1 MSFGFN
7 GTKFVRIKVKHQV
20 DYQYTRSDD
29 LTLDKLGKD
38 SNKKKYLMRVEG
50 NYDI

>member
-1 MSFGFN
+1 M
-7 GTKFVRIKVKHQV
+7 KVKCQV

-38 SNKKKYLMRVEG
+38 SNKKKFKRGEG
-50 NYDI
+50 NNDI